1 MSYFG
6 SHPLDLGSLLTCST
20 TDFVASLSLLSRT
33 QLELIITVFWSFHCT
48 YGRPSKGA
56 HKPKWIFLMP
66 TDQVR
71 GSETSTN
78 TRIFI
83 HSHSNTR
90 STSLLGSEHPPR
102 LVYYYRPV
110 GHLVQEPTQSLIPHP
125 SQYLCRWKNKLRLF
139 PADRASFEVYGVD
152 RCVMW
157 MAIQLGFS
165 HWGSGAL
172 NRMGLVWFKDWSVN
186 SHFRNM
192 APWFLSMTKH
202 LRNLVSLPFSFP
214 ACDFL
219 RAKGLLKA
227 DAIADQILSFWDNW
241 ALKTLS
247 CGWLPHDSVWTLYV
261 HSNSHYLSEAL

>member
-1 MSYFG
+1 M
-6 SHPLDLGSLLTCST
+6 
-20 TDFVASLSLLSRT
+20 
-33 QLELIITVFWSFHCT
+33 
-48 YGRPSKGA
+48 
-56 HKPKWIFLMP
+56 
-66 TDQVR
+66 
-71 GSETSTN
+71 
-78 TRIFI
+78 
-83 HSHSNTR
+83 
-90 STSLLGSEHPPR
+90 
-102 LVYYYRPV
+102 YYYRPV

-125 SQYLCRWKNKLRLF
+125 SQYLCHWKNKLRLF

-152 RCVMW
+152 RYVMW

-186 SHFRNM
+186 SHFRDM

-227 DAIADQILSFWDNW
+227 DVSIADQILSFWDNW

-247 CGWLPHDSVWTLYV
+247 CSWLPVYERCMSTATRCIIYPKLYSELAPCPEWPRDWEPGLFHGALHTWTSGASVPPKDII
-261 HSNSHYLSEAL
+261 